1 MTSLQYLLTFA
12 PMLDNFKS
20 VPIDKKFG
28 DLIVHWSIN
37 VQKKF
42 KKNLSTNFV
51 LIAVSVKVALTQY
64 RNTVR
69 KFCNIANYRAKI
81 DETPIDLHRFVNGH
95 VYFKLYLSR
104 VFVYLKHV
112 CTGNQPLTLR
122 ENVRRPWSVQRPKS
136 PVIRCTANFVIDCV
150 KKKKKRVQYR
160 NIVNPKVPLH
170 VHGRNYE
177 RKKKIKVWSLNS
189 SLLPGCRHFCSIS
202 KVHQLMIIG
211 MFSKFQWHSVITR

>member
-104 VFVYLKHV
+104 VFVTSSMYAPEINLWHCEKTWEDLDRYNDLKA
-112 CTGNQPLTLR
+112 R
-122 ENVRRPWSVQRPKS
+122 
-136 PVIRCTANFVIDCV
+136 
-150 KKKKKRVQYR
+150 
-160 NIVNPKVPLH
+160 
-170 VHGRNYE
+170 
-177 RKKKIKVWSLNS
+177 S
-189 SLLPGCRHFCSIS
+189 SDALPIS
-202 KVHQLMIIG
+202 
-211 MFSKFQWHSVITR
+211 S

>member
-1 MTSLQYLLTFA
+1 MQHVRIFLAWLPSEIFPKYGNFVEWEKTIANIFQRATKCGKFSLAAWQFDVVLNSRHLLE
-12 PMLDNFKS
+12 
-20 VPIDKKFG
+20 VPEQKLSQIYDIASIFTHFCAHVRQLQKCSIDKKFG

-42 KKNLSTNFV
+42 FKNLSTNFV

-64 RNTVR
+64 HNTVR

-81 DETPIDLHRFVNGH
+81 DETPIDLHRFMNGH

-122 ENVRRPWSVQRPKS
+122 
-136 PVIRCTANFVIDCV
+136 
-150 KKKKKRVQYR
+150 
-160 NIVNPKVPLH
+160 
-170 VHGRNYE
+170 
-177 RKKKIKVWSLNS
+177 
-189 SLLPGCRHFCSIS
+189 
-202 KVHQLMIIG
+202 
-211 MFSKFQWHSVITR
+211 